1 MKKILFAAII
11 LAAGILTSCNGQK
24 KDVDPYEG
32 KTNPSTICADNL
44 IAYFPFDGVA
54 TEQINNLAPTT
65 IGEGVAYEKGRRG
78 KAYKGA
84 AKNELIY
91 EAKDIKGIAELKD
104 FSFAFW
110 FKHQAVPQSQAPV
123 PWFFGLTNKDAFWG
137 QLAFVLDRG
146 GADNTDSLAVKV
158 AINGDMW
165 AEYGLNEAFPANRWI
180 HVVGSFKYVDET
192 LQTIDMYVN
201 GIPVDELHRDF
212 IERPVTDFSKSTML
226 LFGQW
231 RQKAV
236 DVPAATDEWMGDMD
250 GLLDEVRLYNAALTA
265 AQAKELYDAEV
276 SVLDE

>member
-11 LAAGILTSCNGQK
+11 LAAGILTSCNKDKQK
-24 KDVDPYEG
+24 EVDPYEG

-44 IAYFPFDGVA
+44 IAHFPFDGNA
-54 TEQINNLAPTT
+54 KELINNLEPTT
-65 IGEGVAYEKGRRG
+65 KGTGVAYEKGRRG
-78 KAYKGA
+78 QAYKGA

-91 EAKDIKGIAELKD
+91 DAQAIKGMANLKD

-110 FKHQAVPQSQAPV
+110 FKHAAVPQSQAPT

-146 GADNTDSLAVKV
+146 GLDNTDSLAVKV

-201 GIPVDELHRDF
+201 GAPVESLHRNF
-212 IERPVTDFSKSTML
+212 EERPQTDFSTSTML

-231 RQKAV
+231 RQKLEG
-236 DVPAATDEWMGDMD
+236 ATDEWMGDMD
-250 GLLDEVRLYNAALTA
+250 GDLDEVRLYNAALTA
-265 AQAKELYDAEV
+265 AQAKALYDAEI
-276 SVLDE
+276 SVID